1 MGGEG
6 EEEKEKNKRLTLE
19 MESLLV
25 HSDSEC
31 AVVFIIDSYY
41 SSLEKQKG
49 RGGSERG
56 DVTIPLSCSLYH
68 TPTKEKEEKRRGVS
82 GWSERQERVEKRH

>member
-6 EEEKEKNKRLTLE
+6 EGRRRRKKNKRLTLK

-25 HSDSEC
+25 HSDGEC

-68 TPTKEKEEKRRGVS
+68 TPTKEEEKRRGCLGGVR
-82 GWSERQERVEKRH
+82 ERGKKG